1 MTDKVKFYYCVG
13 SNSILASMAQAS
25 DYDYVEPGP
34 GNSAVLAGLNGQT
47 RKVNGG
53 PTQDAFPHLLD
64 PSIFEVTTV
73 FYPGAFLGMG
83 ASIDTGITNVANLIK
98 TTHAK
103 GQKWAIG
110 GYSQGAAVMSG
121 VMLKTKAGQEL
132 ESFAS
137 TFLGGVMFGNP
148 RRATNYRGSVG
159 GTWSGSFDV
168 PGSTTG
174 GHGSFPATGP
184 YRRLTVDECDPLKW
198 IEFAYPGDVINSVG
212 DSEQG
217 LAWSAANNVFLGTA
231 DLGQWVSYLATSPLI
246 LLAVADVFLNKCN
259 PIPLLDAFGN
269 TFNWLAGNGH
279 TAYPF
284 MPPIDL
290 PNGPTC
296 YQIALKWLTD
306 KANESAVAP
315 IIVPPTTT
323 AGWSTTLVPPAA

>member
-64 PSIFEVTTV
+64 PSIFEVITV

-83 ASIDTGITNVANLIK
+83 DSIDTGIKNVTNLVK
-98 TTHAK
+98 QQPV
-103 GQKWAIG
+103 GQKWAVG

-121 VMLKTKAGQEL
+121 VMLQTKSGGTLQ
-132 ESFAS
+132 SFAS

-148 RRATNYRGSVG
+148 RRANNYRGSIG
-159 GTWSGSFDV
+159 GTWSGDIFV

-174 GHGSFPATGP
+174 GHGSFPDTGP
-184 YRRLTVDECDPLKW
+184 YRRLTAAECDPLKW
-198 IEFAYPGDVINSVG
+198 IEFAYPGDMINSVG
-212 DSEQG
+212 DSPIG
-217 LAWSAANNVFLGTA
+217 LSWTAANNVFLGTA
-231 DLGQWVSYLATSPLI
+231 DPLQWATYLAASPLI
-246 LLAVADVFLNKCN
+246 ALAVAEVFLNRAN
-259 PIPLLDAFGN
+259 PIPLRDAFGN
-269 TFNWLAGNGH
+269 TFTWLAGNGH
-279 TAYPF
+279 VAYPF

-296 YQIALKWLTD
+296 YQLALKWLTD